1 MSNKVVNKDTRTRP
15 QFSKKLETSHSGKT
29 LGSRSIAKFAASM
42 SGDVILPGDR
52 LYHGARRVWNHAVNL
67 QPAIIARCANSQD
80 VVRAVEF
87 ARDHELLTAIRSGG
101 HSFAGHGVCE
111 GGMVIDLC
119 SMKRAEIDPL
129 NRSIT
134 IETGVIAGE
143 LDCLSQAFKL
153 AVPLGSCPSVG
164 VSGYSLGGGEGSLTP
179 KLGYGCDSITRIE
192 VVTADGRLRAA
203 SAEENTD
210 LFWAMRGAG
219 ANFGVATSLQFKLH
233 PVETVLSGHLKYPL
247 RQAKRILRFLAD
259 YAPTIPHELF
269 LIAAVLP
276 YPGDRMLDVA
286 VVWSGEVKAGERVLK
301 PLRTFLKPFQDTIQV
316 KPYLEEQRSGTGSPA
331 DGDYSSH
338 RKSGHFEEM
347 NPAIIDVIAEFTA
360 SAPSEESGITMIY
373 WHGPWSSGSHDN
385 AFGFRRL
392 GFEFWIHTYWQ
403 MASGRKRPFEWVEQF
418 YAAMAP
424 LATEA
429 VYVNGLENEA
439 EQRVIA
445 AYGNKHERLRRIKK
459 KYDTDNF
466 FRINQNI
473 KPAL

>member
-1 MSNKVVNKDTRTRP
+1 MAKRSRA
-15 QFSKKLETSHSGKT
+15 SHTGKT
-29 LGSRSIAKFAASM
+29 LGSSSIAKFAAAM
-42 SGDVILPGDR
+42 SGDVILPDHR

-67 QPAIIARCANSQD
+67 HPAIIARCANSDD
-80 VVRAVEF
+80 VRRAVEF
-87 ARDHELLTAIRSGG
+87 AQDRGLLTAIRSGG
-101 HSFAGHGVCE
+101 HSFAGHGACQ

-119 SMKRAEIDPL
+119 PMKRAEIDPL
-129 NRSIT
+129 GRSIT

-143 LDCLSQAFKL
+143 LDCLTQAFKL

-192 VVTADGRLRAA
+192 VVTADGQLRAA
-203 SAEENTD
+203 SPEENTD

-247 RQAKRILRFLAD
+247 RQAKRILRFLDD
-259 YAPTIPHELF
+259 YAPTIPQELF

-286 VVWSGEVKAGERVLK
+286 VVWSGEVKAGERALK
-301 PLRTFLKPFQDTIQV
+301 PLRTFLKPFEDTIKV
-316 KPYLEEQRSGTGSPA
+316 NSYLEEQRSGTGSPT
-331 DGDYSSH
+331 DGDYCSH
-338 RKSGHFEEM
+338 RKSGHFETLS
-347 NPAIIDVIAEFTA
+347 PAIIEIIAEYTA

-392 GFEFWIHTYWQ
+392 GFEFWIHTYWKK
-403 MASGRKRPFEWVEQF
+403 AAERKRPFEWVEQF
-418 YAAMAP
+418 YAAMEP
-424 LATEA
+424 LATDA
-429 VYVNGLENEA
+429 VYVNGLENEDA
-439 EQRVIA
+439 ERVIA
-445 AYGNKHERLRRIKK
+445 AYGSKYELLTRIKK
-459 KYDTDNF
+459 NTIPIISSASI
-466 FRINQNI
+466 RISDLHSRESSTAPSN
-473 KPAL
+473 